1 MLKLFYGHGKC
12 NCSLCWHNW
21 TNFDL
26 VNLYTNINEKW
37 TVLRGGSKK
46 LLWILN
52 SYFTIEVWWSPCYQ
66 CYCFLFAKWALLHG
80 YTMTC
85 ILRGHTNI
93 CCVYILEKDLNA
105 YRKPEIYRNHKK
117 SWIFFFPYLFKMN
130 LATTINFSFWTTD
143 VMEKKLFVSDFK
155 LLSFPILKIFCS
167 HKVAPYQPCWL
178 LVKMGEVIPAYSV
191 QF

>member
-26 VNLYTNINEKW
+26 INLYTNINEKW

-117 SWIFFFPYLFKMN
+117 SWIFFFLIYLK
-130 LATTINFSFWTTD
+130 WTWQQQLISPFEPQ
-143 VMEKKLFVSDFK
+143 MLWKRNCLFQIS
-155 LLSFPILKIFCS
+155 SYSPFPS
-167 HKVAPYQPCWL
+167 
-178 LVKMGEVIPAYSV
+178 
-191 QF
+191 